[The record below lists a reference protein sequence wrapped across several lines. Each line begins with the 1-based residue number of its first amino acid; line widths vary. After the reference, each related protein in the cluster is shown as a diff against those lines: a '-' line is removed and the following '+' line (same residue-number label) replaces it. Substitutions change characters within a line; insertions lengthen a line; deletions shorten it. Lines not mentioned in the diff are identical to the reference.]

1 MTNVIQFPN
10 PVTTIEY
17 TPGMGLAFKEEA
29 LEGTHFRTVYAN
41 LVNDC
46 DVYADGIAL
55 FVSEED
61 PNAVDIYLTFGNQL
75 IDDSETIATCGIHLA
90 QAVEVLGGKVS
101 ATLRPNLN

>member
-1 MTNVIQFPN
+1 MINET
-10 PVTTIEY
+10 VTQIKY
-17 TPGMGLAFKEEA
+17 TPGMGLSFKEED
-29 LEGTHFRTVYAN
+29 LEGTHFSTVYAN

-61 PNAVDIYLTFGNQL
+61 PNAVDVYLTFGNKL

-90 QAVEVLGGKVS
+90 HAVEVLGGKVS
-101 ATLRPNLN
+101 ATLSPSLN